1 MDCTM
6 HSFIKN
12 NELNIYQ
19 HTFRH
24 HTYIIIGIIITKPHT
39 KRKFYKN

>member
-6 HSFIKN
+6 HSVIKN
-12 NELNIYQ
+12 NEIYQ

-24 HTYIIIGIIITKPHT
+24 HTLIIIGMIIIKPQT